1 MLKRNSIS
9 TITGDRGGNERFGNF
24 YERKKRRRERKKRK
38 EKLCKQVCFDFVS
51 FNCEFR
57 TINYVD
63 IVDDKTFT
71 FACGWNNRATIFFFY
86 QISFNEDSDP
96 FFSLSLPSNFYLQN
110 PE

>member
-9 TITGDRGGNERFGNF
+9 TITGGNERFGNF
-24 YERKKRRRERKKRK
+24 YERKKRRREKKGRRK

-71 FACGWNNRATIFFFY
+71 FACG
-86 QISFNEDSDP
+86 
-96 FFSLSLPSNFYLQN
+96 
-110 PE
+110 

>member
-24 YERKKRRRERKKRK
+24 YERKKRRREKKGRRK

-71 FACGWNNRATIFFFY
+71 FACGWNNRATIFFFL
-86 QISFNEDSDP
+86 SD
-96 FFSLSLPSNFYLQN
+96 FF
-110 PE
+110 